1 VIMGDFMAN
10 VTQDVKDA
18 LELGGIAT
26 GFTLTTPDYGEIDAT
41 TRDGVKLEVRVVVMG
56 RE

>member
-1 VIMGDFMAN
+1 MGDFMAN